1 MLDFALTDAYAPFT
15 TAFMLMCG
23 IGLLEAVGL
32 GLGTLGADAHVDLHG
47 HDVDADGGS
56 ALSWLGMSEDMPLLI
71 WLTSLLACYTL
82 SGFVLQQAC
91 EAFVGAPMAWPVA
104 AGAAVPGAL
113 LLNVLAANVL
123 HRIMPRTETTAIG
136 PDDMV
141 GLRGVV
147 LDAPAARGRPSRAK
161 VVDRFGQAHHV
172 PVEPHEDRPIPAG
185 ASVLLVRR
193 EDRLFFALQDD
204 PEFPPV

>member
-15 TAFMLMCG
+15 ISFMLMCG

-32 GLGTLGADAHVDLHG
+32 GLGSIDLDGHVDLQG
-47 HDVDADGGS
+47 HDVDADGAS
-56 ALSWLGMSEDMPLLI
+56 VLSWLGMAEDMPLLI

-91 EAFVGAPMAWPVA
+91 EAFVGAPMTWPIA
-104 AGAAVPGAL
+104 TGAALPGAL
-113 LLNVLAANVL
+113 VLNVLAANVL
-123 HRIMPRTETTAIG
+123 HRIMPGTETTAIS
-136 PDDMV
+136 PDDVV

-147 LDAPAARGRPSRAK
+147 IDAPATRGRAARAK

-172 PVEPHEDRPIPAG
+172 PVEPHGDRPIPVG

-193 EDRLFFALQDD
+193 EGHLYFAVQDD
-204 PEFPPV
+204 PEFAPV